1 MKFILKMSLST
12 RIIIGALLGIF
23 TGLFFGEA
31 AGWLVIVGNG
41 FIKLLQMT
49 ILPYIVASLIL
60 GIGSLSFKNAKS
72 LAWKG
77 GVLLCVFWGLA
88 LSVIMVMPIIF
99 PQMESGAFFSV
110 SSVIPKGEVDYLGIY
125 IPSNPFNAL
134 SSSTIPAVVL
144 FCLCIG
150 IAMISMG
157 EEKKPLLDIL
167 RLCCTALTKVAHF
180 VVGLTPFG
188 VFAIAA
194 AASGTMTVEEFGRL
208 QVYFV
213 TFIGSALLLAVVI
226 YPFLTSM
233 LTPFKYGDIVNLSKD
248 ALVTAFATGNLFVI
262 LPIITENSKALFKKY
277 NCGDEETE
285 SLMDVIIPIY
295 FNFPDSGKLMSLL
308 FVMFS
313 AWFIGSPMPIA
324 NYPEFIFAGFFSFF
338 GGVDM
343 ALPYLLDSFHIPKD
357 LFQLYMVAGIIN
369 GRFGTLLAAM
379 DLIAFTLIC
388 TGSLIGLVK
397 FRLRRMVIYSSL
409 MLGISIAVIILL
421 KITLNYTFKN
431 NYKENK
437 ILENMFIHEKAPCKV
452 FKNLQSTGMIKEVLS
467 KAPTLA
473 RIMNRKLIRVG
484 YNPDTIPFSYFNGK
498 GDLVG
503 YDIAMAHHLATALK
517 CKLEFYP
524 VEYKDVNKQLDSGN
538 IDIAMSGLSVSITEL
553 TRVDFTRPYMTMT
566 MAFVVKSYHKDKF
579 ESQKALTK
587 NKNLRIATT
596 WNSSVIPMIK
606 QYLPEAK
613 IELLKTNQDFFTG
626 KVKADALL
634 ISAEAG
640 SAWTLKYPTY
650 SVALPQPLLYKTEA
664 AYAVAKNNPD
674 LLIFLSQWL
683 SLAQLNGVMEKEYN
697 YWILGHNKDNQKS
710 RWCIKTDVLGWK

>member
-1 MKFILKMSLST
+1 MKYLLNLSLST
-12 RIIIGALLGIF
+12 RIIIGALSGILI
-23 TGLFFGEA
+23 GLFFGESVA
-31 AGWLVIVGNG
+31 WLGMVGNG

-49 ILPYIVASLIL
+49 ILPYIVVSLIL
-60 GIGSLSFKNAKS
+60 GIGSLSFKDARS

-77 GVLLCVFWGLA
+77 GLLLCVFWGVALA
-88 LSVIMVMPIIF
+88 VIMVMPVIF
-99 PQMESGAFFSV
+99 PTMASGAFFSA
-110 SSVIPKGEVDYLGIY
+110 SSIAPPAEVDYLSTY

-134 SSSTIPAVVL
+134 STSTIPAVVL

-150 IAMISMG
+150 ISMISMDK
-157 EEKKPLLDIL
+157 EKEPLLHIL

-180 VVGLTPFG
+180 VVSLTPFG
-188 VFAIAA
+188 VFAIASA
-194 AASGTMTVEEFGRL
+194 AAGTMTVEEFGRL

-233 LTPFKYGDIVNLSKD
+233 LTPFKYRDIVNLSKD

-262 LPIITENSKALFKKY
+262 LPIITENSKALFKEY

-308 FVMFS
+308 FVMFG

-343 ALPYLLDSFHIPKD
+343 ALPYLLDSFHIPRD

-397 FRLRRMVIYSSL
+397 FRFKRIMIYSSL
-409 MLGISIAVIILL
+409 MLIISIAVIFLL
-421 KITLNYTFKN
+421 KLTLTYTFKN
-431 NYKENK
+431 DYKENK
-437 ILENMFIHEKAPCKV
+437 ILENMAIHDQAPAKV
-452 FKNLQSTGMIKEVLS
+452 FKKLQSTGTIKEILHKV
-467 KAPTLA
+467 PTLS
-473 RIMNRKLIRVG
+473 RIMSRKLIRVG

-503 YDIAMAHHLATALK
+503 YDIAMAHHLARSLE

-524 VEYKDVNKQLDSGN
+524 VEYKDVNKQLDAGN
-538 IDIAMSGLSVSITEL
+538 IDIAMSGLTVSITEL
-553 TRVDFTRPYMTMT
+553 TKVDFTRPYMTLT
-566 MAFVVKSYHKDKF
+566 MAFVVKSYHKKNF
-579 ESQKALTK
+579 ESQEALQK
-587 NKNLRIATT
+587 NKKLIIATT
-596 WNSSVIPMIK
+596 WNRSIVPMIK
-606 QYLPEAK
+606 QYLPNAK
-613 IELLKTNQDFFTG
+613 LTLIKNNQDFFTG

-640 SAWTLKYPTY
+640 SAWTLKHPTY
-650 SVALPQPLLYKTEA
+650 SVAIPKPLLYKTEA

-683 SLAQLNGVMEKEYN
+683 SLAKLNGVMTKEYD
-697 YWILGHNKDNQKS
+697 YWILGIDNYNKKT
-710 RWCIKTDVLGWK
+710 RWCIKNDVLKW

>member
-12 RIIIGALLGIF
+12 RIIIGAVLGIF
-23 TGLFFGEA
+23 IGLFFGEE

-88 LSVIMVMPIIF
+88 LAVIMVMPVIF
-99 PQMESGAFFSV
+99 PQMESGAFFSA
-110 SSVIPKGEVDYLGIY
+110 SSVAPQAKVDYLSTY
-125 IPSNPFNAL
+125 IPSNPFHAL
-134 SSSTIPAVVL
+134 STSTIPAVVL

-150 IAMISMG
+150 VAMISMG
-157 EEKKPLLDIL
+157 DEKEPLMHIL
-167 RLCCTALTKVAHF
+167 RLICTALTKVAHF

-194 AASGTMTVEEFGRL
+194 AAAGTMTIEEFSRL

-213 TFIGSALLLAVVI
+213 TFIGSALLLSVVI

-233 LTPFKYGDIVNLSKD
+233 LTPFKYSDIVNLSKD

-277 NCGDEETE
+277 NYGDEETE

-313 AWFIGSPMPIA
+313 AWFIGAPMPIA
-324 NYPEFIFAGFFSFF
+324 KYPEFLFAGFFSFF

-343 ALPYLLDSFHIPKD
+343 ALPYLLDSFQIPKD

-409 MLGISIAVIILL
+409 MLGISIAVIIML
-421 KITLNYTFKN
+421 KLTLNQTFKN
-431 NYKENK
+431 DYKENK
-437 ILENMFIHEKAPCKV
+437 ILENMVIREQAPAKV
-452 FKNLQSTGMIKEVLS
+452 YKDLQSTGMIKKALS

-473 RIMNRKLIRVG
+473 RIMKRKLIRIG

-498 GDLVG
+498 GELVG

-524 VEYKDVNKQLDSGN
+524 VEYEDVNKQLDSGN
-538 IDIAMSGLSVSITEL
+538 IDIAMSGLNISIQEL
-553 TRVDFTRPYMTMT
+553 TKVDFTRPYMIMT
-566 MAFVVKSYHKDKF
+566 MAFVVKSYNKDKF
-579 ESQKALTK
+579 ESQSALAK
-587 NKNLRIATT
+587 NKNLRIATI

-606 QYLPEAK
+606 KYLPHAE
-613 IELLKTNQDFFTG
+613 IEVIKTNKDFFTG

-634 ISAEAG
+634 ISAETG

-650 SVALPQPLLYKTEA
+650 SVAIPQPLLYKTKA

-674 LLIFLSQWL
+674 LLIFLSQWIA
-683 SLAQLNGVMEKEYN
+683 LAQLNGVIEKEYN
-697 YWILGHNKDNQKS
+697 YWILGLDKENKKP
-710 RWCIKTDVLGWK
+710 RWSIKKNLLGWK